1 MLDVEFSI
9 GKNTSTNQFIHDYKY
24 AFNEWNKEQIQQRQQ
39 VLLNLALLSW
49 TINGQRIDQYKF
61 TDEDE
66 QRKNI
71 DQVTIEIL

>member
-9 GKNTSTNQFIHDYKY
+9 GKNTSTNHFIHAYTY
-24 AFNEWNKEQIQQRQQ
+24 AFNEWNKEQIHQRQQ